1 MNSKTKGI
9 LCIVTA
15 AFCFAFMSLCVRLA
29 GDLPSM
35 QKILFRNLLALVIVG
50 VGLIRK
56 PEKIEVH
63 KEDIKYLFLRS
74 FCGTIGIVCNF
85 YAIDHLLVAD
95 ASILNKLSP
104 FFAIIFSF
112 LLLKEKIRPAQAA
125 CVALAFIGCLFVVK
139 PGFQNAALVPALI
152 GVCGGLGAGIAY
164 TMVRVLGTHGVKGPV
179 IVFYFSF
186 FSCLSV
192 VPWML
197 FHFTPMSMKQLVTL
211 LMAGLFAAGGQFT
224 ITAAYT
230 YAPAG
235 KISIFDYS
243 QIIFATMLGFV
254 LFGEIP
260 DKYSFTGYVLIIL
273 ASLGTFLYNMRVAKA
288 GK

>member
-85 YAIDHLLVAD
+85 YAIDHLVLSD
-95 ASILNKLSP
+95 ANMLNKLSP
-104 FFAIIFSF
+104 FFAIIFSYF
-112 LLLKEKIRPAQAA
+112 LLKEKLTLFQG
-125 CVALAFIGCLFVVK
+125 VAVVVAFIGALFIIK
-139 PGFQNAALVPALI
+139 PTGNMANSAAFV
-152 GVCGGLGAGIAY
+152 GMMGGAG
-164 TMVRVLGTHGVKGPV
+164 
-179 IVFYFSF
+179 
-186 FSCLSV
+186 
-192 VPWML
+192 
-197 FHFTPMSMKQLVTL
+197 
-211 LMAGLFAAGGQFT
+211 AG
-224 ITAAYT
+224 AAYT
-230 YAPAG
+230 YVRQW
-235 KISIFDYS
+235 KIGDH
-243 QIIFATMLGFV
+243 V
-254 LFGEIP
+254 LFCFFLS
-260 DKYSFTGYVLIIL
+260 YSGCISHRAFCAYGMVADRSDDRGRIWRSRRTDLCYQ
-273 ASLGTFLYNMRVAKA
+273 SLLLCSGKRTFCF
-288 GK
+288 

>member
-85 YAIDHLLVAD
+85 YAIDHLVLSD
-95 ASILNKLSP
+95 ANMLNKLSP
-104 FFAIIFSF
+104 FFAIIFSYF
-112 LLLKEKIRPAQAA
+112 LLKEKLTLFQG
-125 CVALAFIGCLFVVK
+125 VAVVVAFIGALFIIK
-139 PGFQNAALVPALI
+139 PTGN
-152 GVCGGLGAGIAY
+152 
-164 TMVRVLGTHGVKGPV
+164 
-179 IVFYFSF
+179 
-186 FSCLSV
+186 
-192 VPWML
+192 
-197 FHFTPMSMKQLVTL
+197 
-211 LMAGLFAAGGQFT
+211 MANC
-224 ITAAYT
+224 AAYT
-230 YAPAG
+230 YVRLLGKRGVNGKLVIMCFSAFSCLTAAVFLIGHFAPMAWWQIVAMIGAGFGGAGGQIFVTKAYYYAPA
-235 KISIFDYS
+235 KELSVFDYS
-243 QIIFATMLGFV
+243 QILFSALMGFV
-254 LFGEIP
+254 VLGQKP
-260 DKYSFTGYVLIIL
+260 DLYSILGYVIICST
-273 ASLGTFLYNMRVAKA
+273 AIVMFLYNKKR
-288 GK
+288 G

>member
-85 YAIDHLLVAD
+85 YAIDHLVLSD
-95 ASILNKLSP
+95 ANMLNKLSP
-104 FFAIIFSF
+104 FFAIIFSYF
-112 LLLKEKIRPAQAA
+112 LLKEKLTLFQG
-125 CVALAFIGCLFVVK
+125 VAVVVAFIGALFIIK
-139 PGFQNAALVPALI
+139 PTESGKFRAFV
-152 GVCGGLGAGIAY
+152 GMMGGAG
-164 TMVRVLGTHGVKGPV
+164 
-179 IVFYFSF
+179 
-186 FSCLSV
+186 
-192 VPWML
+192 
-197 FHFTPMSMKQLVTL
+197 
-211 LMAGLFAAGGQFT
+211 AG
-224 ITAAYT
+224 AAYT
-230 YAPAG
+230 YVRLLGKRGVNGKLVIMCFSAFSCLTAAVFLIGHFAPMAWWQIVAMIGAGFGGAGGQIFVTKAYYYAPA
-235 KISIFDYS
+235 KELSVFDYS
-243 QIIFATMLGFV
+243 QILFSALMGFV
-254 LFGEIP
+254 VLGQKP
-260 DKYSFTGYVLIIL
+260 DLYSILGYVIICST
-273 ASLGTFLYNMRVAKA
+273 AIVMFLYNKKR
-288 GK
+288 G

>member
-85 YAIDHLLVAD
+85 YAIDHLVLSD
-95 ASILNKLSP
+95 ANMLNKLSP
-104 FFAIIFSF
+104 FFAIIFSYF
-112 LLLKEKIRPAQAA
+112 LLKEKLTLFQG
-125 CVALAFIGCLFVVK
+125 VAVVVAFIGALFIIK
-139 PGFQNAALVPALI
+139 PTGNMANSAAPVRKKRGQWKI
-152 GVCGGLGAGIAY
+152 GD
-164 TMVRVLGTHGVKGPV
+164 H
-179 IVFYFSF
+179 
-186 FSCLSV
+186 
-192 VPWML
+192 
-197 FHFTPMSMKQLVTL
+197 
-211 LMAGLFAAGGQFT
+211 
-224 ITAAYT
+224 
-230 YAPAG
+230 
-235 KISIFDYS
+235 
-243 QIIFATMLGFV
+243 V
-254 LFGEIP
+254 LFCFFLS
-260 DKYSFTGYVLIIL
+260 YSGCISHRAFCAYGMVADRSDDRGRIWRSRRTDLCYQ
-273 ASLGTFLYNMRVAKA
+273 SLLLCSGKRTFCV
-288 GK
+288 

>member
-85 YAIDHLLVAD
+85 YAIDHLVLSD
-95 ASILNKLSP
+95 ANMLNKLSP
-104 FFAIIFSF
+104 FFAIIFSYF
-112 LLLKEKIRPAQAA
+112 LLKEKLTLFQG
-125 CVALAFIGCLFVVK
+125 VAVVVAFIGALFIIK
-139 PGFQNAALVPALI
+139 PTGNMANSAAFV
-152 GVCGGLGAGIAY
+152 GMMGGAG
-164 TMVRVLGTHGVKGPV
+164 
-179 IVFYFSF
+179 
-186 FSCLSV
+186 
-192 VPWML
+192 
-197 FHFTPMSMKQLVTL
+197 
-211 LMAGLFAAGGQFT
+211 AG
-224 ITAAYT
+224 AAYT
-230 YAPAG
+230 YVRQW
-235 KISIFDYS
+235 KIGDH
-243 QIIFATMLGFV
+243 V
-254 LFGEIP
+254 LFCFFLS
-260 DKYSFTGYVLIIL
+260 YSGCISHRAFCAYGMVADRSDDRGRIWRSRRTDLCYQ
-273 ASLGTFLYNMRVAKA
+273 SLLLCSGKRTFCV
-288 GK
+288 

>member
-85 YAIDHLLVAD
+85 YAIDHLVLSD
-95 ASILNKLSP
+95 ANMLNKLSP
-104 FFAIIFSF
+104 FFTIIFSYF
-112 LLLKEKIRPAQAA
+112 LLKERLTLFQGIAVVVAFMGALFIIKPTGNMTDPA
-125 CVALAFIGCLFVVK
+125 
-139 PGFQNAALVPALI
+139 ALI
-152 GVCGGLGAGIAY
+152 GMLGGAGAGAAY
-164 TMVRVLGTHGVKGPV
+164 SFVRVLGKRGVNGKL
-179 IVFYFSF
+179 IVMF
-186 FSCLSV
+186 FSAFTCVFAL
-192 VPWML
+192 PFL
-197 FHFTPMSMKQLVTL
+197 IGHFAPMKWWQVAAMIG
-211 LMAGLFAAGGQFT
+211 AGFGGAGGQIFVT
-224 ITAAYT
+224 KAYF
-230 YAPAG
+230 YAPA
-235 KISIFDYS
+235 KEISVFDYS
-243 QIIFATMLGFV
+243 QIMFSALMGFLVLGQKPDMLS
-254 LFGEIP
+254 LC
-260 DKYSFTGYVLIIL
+260 GYVIICTT
-273 ASLGTFLYNMRVAKA
+273 AVCMYFYNKNRRTL
-288 GK
+288 